1 MIRAFVAPFLLLF
14 SLNQA
19 LFAQELTLSPYS
31 RYGVGDI
38 FNTSSTRNAA
48 MGGIGVATDNY
59 FTVNRINPASY
70 ADMLFT
76 TLDISGFGQYSQLRT
91 RTDSENQ
98 VTSGFQ
104 NLSLG
109 FPTNKKLALAIG
121 FSPYSAVGYN
131 ISAQRQVMLRDTLN
145 TEVTSYQGQGG
156 LNQAFIGMASRM
168 LKNRLRLGAN
178 LHYSFGNTNYS
189 REALL
194 LTDAANSQPVLVQED
209 IFVGGLGWQAGFI
222 FADTVVK
229 KKNIVFRVGG
239 MVDYTTQLKGSRLIV
254 LDNDRIVD
262 TLLNEDGF
270 IRLPSQYGAGLML
283 HRPGS
288 WSLGADV
295 IYQDW
300 ADLEYFSDTPSLG
313 AETRFSVG
321 GEWIP
326 EFDGRSYLKRIRYRL
341 GGYYR
346 ESYISV
352 NEEKVTDTGF
362 TFGLGFPASLKGS
375 SRFELGRSS
384 SQINLAFLVGKRG
397 SLSANLPLEEFYVR
411 MRVGIN
417 LNDRWFI
424 RRVMD

>member
-1 MIRAFVAPFLLLF
+1 MIRAFVATFLLLF

-59 FTVNRINPASY
+59 FSVNRINPASY

-98 VTSGFQ
+98 LTSGFQ

-131 ISAQRQVMLRDTLN
+131 ISSQRQVMLDTLR
-145 TEVTSYQGQGG
+145 TEVTNYQGQGG
-156 LNQAFIGMASRM
+156 LNQAFMGMASRM
-168 LKNRLRLGAN
+168 LKDRLRLGAN
-178 LHYSFGNTNYS
+178 LHYTFGNTNYA

-194 LTDAANSQPVLVQED
+194 LTDVANSQPVLVQED
-209 IFVGGLGWQAGFI
+209 IFVGGLGWQGGFI
-222 FADTVVK
+222 FADTVLK
-229 KKNIVFRVGG
+229 KKNVIFRLGG
-239 MVDYTTQLKGSRLIV
+239 TIDYTTKLKGSRVIIMN
-254 LDNDRIVD
+254 NDRVVD
-262 TLLNEDGF
+262 TIRNEEGF
-270 IRLPSQYGAGLML
+270 IRLPSQYGVGLML
-283 HRPGS
+283 HRPGH
-288 WSLGADV
+288 WSLGADLM
-295 IYQDW
+295 YQNW
-300 ADLEYFSDTPSLG
+300 AALDYFSETPSLG
-313 AETRFSVG
+313 TETRISIG

-326 EFDGRSYLKRIRYRL
+326 EFDGRRYFKRVRYRL
-341 GGYYR
+341 GAYHR

-352 NEEKVTDTGF
+352 NNEKVGDTGF

-375 SRFELGRSS
+375 SRFDIGRSS
-384 SQINLAFLVGKRG
+384 SQINLAFLIGKRG

-417 LNDRWFI
+417 LNDRWFV
-424 RRVMD
+424 RRVVD